1 MGSTLPFKCCSEKE
15 MAEVDLKAIGKEEE
29 AVDKASQLPVPTGYR
44 MLIGLPEI
52 DEKTEGGIIKAKA
65 TISIEETSSVVGFVI
80 AMGPDC
86 YKDEK
91 RFPNGPWCSKGDF
104 IIMRAYSGTR
114 ISIHGKEFRIINDD
128 TVEAVVDDPR
138 GISRV

>member
-1 MGSTLPFKCCSEKE
+1 MSE
-15 MAEVDLKAIGKEEE
+15 ADLKVVEEE
-29 AVDKASQLPVPTGYR
+29 DVEKASQLPVPTGYR
-44 MLIGLPEI
+44 ILIGLPEI
-52 DEKTEGGIIKAKA
+52 EEKTEGGIIKAQS
-65 TISIEETSSVVGFVI
+65 TISVEETASVVGFVL

-91 RFPNGPWCSKGDF
+91 RFPTGPWCKEGDF

-128 TVEAVVDDPR
+128 TPEAVIDDPR
-138 GISRV
+138 GVSRV

>member
-1 MGSTLPFKCCSEKE
+1 MGSSLPFKCCSEIE
-15 MAEVDLKAIGKEEE
+15 MSEADLKAVEEE
-29 AVDKASQLPVPTGYR
+29 DVEKASQLPVPTGYR
-44 MLIGLPEI
+44 ILIGLPEI
-52 DEKTEGGIIKAKA
+52 EEKTEGGIIKAQS
-65 TISIEETSSVVGFVI
+65 TISVEETASVVGFVL

-91 RFPNGPWCSKGDF
+91 RFPTGPWCKEGDF

-128 TVEAVVDDPR
+128 TPEAVIDDPR
-138 GISRV
+138 GVSRV

>member
-1 MGSTLPFKCCSEKE
+1 MGSSLPFKCCSEIE
-15 MAEVDLKAIGKEEE
+15 MSEADLKVVEEE
-29 AVDKASQLPVPTGYR
+29 DVEKASQLPVPTGYR
-44 MLIGLPEI
+44 ILIGLPEI
-52 DEKTEGGIIKAKA
+52 EEKTEGGIIKAQS
-65 TISIEETSSVVGFVI
+65 TISVEETASVVGFVL

-91 RFPNGPWCSKGDF
+91 RFPTGPWYKEGDF

-128 TVEAVVDDPR
+128 TPEAVIDDPR
-138 GISRV
+138 GVSRV

>member
-1 MGSTLPFKCCSEKE
+1 MSE
-15 MAEVDLKAIGKEEE
+15 ADLKVVEEE
-29 AVDKASQLPVPTGYR
+29 DVEKASQLPVPTGYR
-44 MLIGLPEI
+44 ILIGLPEI
-52 DEKTEGGIIKAKA
+52 EEKTEGGIIKAQS
-65 TISIEETSSVVGFVI
+65 TISGEETASVVGFVL

-91 RFPNGPWCSKGDF
+91 RFPTGPWCKEGDF

-128 TVEAVVDDPR
+128 TPEAVIDDPR
-138 GISRV
+138 GVSRV

>member
-1 MGSTLPFKCCSEKE
+1 MGSSLPFKCCSEIE
-15 MAEVDLKAIGKEEE
+15 MSEADLKVVEEE
-29 AVDKASQLPVPTGYR
+29 DVEKASQLPVPTGYR
-44 MLIGLPEI
+44 ILIGLPEI
-52 DEKTEGGIIKAKA
+52 EEKTEGGIIKAQS
-65 TISIEETSSVVGFVI
+65 TISVEETASVVGFVL

-91 RFPNGPWCSKGDF
+91 RFPTGPWCKEGDF

-128 TVEAVVDDPR
+128 TPEAVIDDPR
-138 GISRV
+138 GVRRV